1 MEGKEGKEERQ
12 ENGAGGQEAEE
23 GAKMG
28 NDGNTEEKG
37 RRREGRRIRKE
48 KVNAIG
54 KRPPCRLGGRAA
66 PERRRRRGDG
76 TRDKAQGV
84 QLPLF
89 RRPGPQGTPK
99 LAHPEATVRSP
110 EHWGGAD
117 SVWDAG

>member
-54 KRPPCRLGGRAA
+54 KRLPCRLGGRAA
-66 PERRRRRGDG
+66 TERRRRRGDG

-84 QLPLF
+84 
-89 RRPGPQGTPK
+89 
-99 LAHPEATVRSP
+99 
-110 EHWGGAD
+110 
-117 SVWDAG
+117 